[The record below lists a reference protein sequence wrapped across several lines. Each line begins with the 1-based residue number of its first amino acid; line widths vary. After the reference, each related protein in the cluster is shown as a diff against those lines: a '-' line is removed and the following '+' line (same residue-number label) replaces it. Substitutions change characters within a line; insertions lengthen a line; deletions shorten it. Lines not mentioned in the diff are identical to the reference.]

1 MLTLR
6 VLTLSFVL
14 GFLTSDLSLVRRS
27 VALLS
32 WTSLPHRAVVLS
44 LALMLVACV
53 LLLVL
58 PLRRLAIAESK
69 LHQHQHQHQQRVVLL
84 SGSQHLARRSS
95 F

>member
-6 VLTLSFVL
+6 LLALSFVL
-14 GFLTSDLSLVRRS
+14 GYLTSDLSLVRRS

-32 WTSLPHRAVVLS
+32 WTSLPHEGVVLS

-53 LLLVL
+53 LVLVL

-69 LHQHQHQHQQRVVLL
+69 LHQRRHEQHVVSL